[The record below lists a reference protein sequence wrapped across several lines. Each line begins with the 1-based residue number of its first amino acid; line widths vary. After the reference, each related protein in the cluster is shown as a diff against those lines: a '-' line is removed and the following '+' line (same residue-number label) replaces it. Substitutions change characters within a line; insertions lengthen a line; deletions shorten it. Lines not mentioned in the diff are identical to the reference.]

1 MSRVP
6 ITRVRTSHALTIK
19 VNGQAIGLINGWTPT
34 QGRAATPVFEVG
46 TDGSGNPVETVPG
59 NANGLT
65 LTINRFD
72 TYLLR
77 MEEAFGTRDLIM
89 LTRQNQPFDVMEVWK
104 LPNITDGYNEKL
116 NAGGFTPQANAVSV
130 PNAIF
135 GDLSIGT
142 KLATDAPSP
151 FTGEERFIYR
161 GCWFTSLGRTL
172 RADDNRI
179 VNVNA
184 TIAYTIKQKVNGTFG
199 RALSFRTI

>member
-19 VNGQAIGLINGWTPT
+19 VNGQSIGLINGWNPT
-34 QGRAATPVFEVG
+34 QGRTATPVFEVG

-65 LTINRFD
+65 VTITRFD
-72 TYLLR
+72 AYVRR
-77 MEEAFGTRDLIM
+77 MEEAFGTRDLVM

-104 LPNITDGYNEKL
+104 IPNISDGYNRL
-116 NAGGFTPQANAVSV
+116 VNNGGFTPAASAQSV
-130 PNAIF
+130 ENSIF
-135 GDLSIGT
+135 GDLNVAV
-142 KLATDAPSP
+142 KFANDAPSP

-184 TIAYTIKQKVNGTFG
+184 VIAYTLKQKVTGSFG
-199 RALSFRTI
+199 RALSFNIV